1 MRPTEL
7 GQQTSRELELE
18 LARVRAEAA
27 AVRLEA
33 RAAEIEL
40 LLLELTRP
48 GGSAATIA
56 PTPAENGGNAASHWP
71 LGDNSVSA
79 LLETLAPPA
88 GGEDRRATAEAL
100 IAAIRQ
106 LLFAPQ
112 SSLPREDHAALAAA
126 PRAAATIL
134 AEPESVAEAESM
146 SAGKSMAGPELAAV
160 HSHSTAPTPAS
171 PELLAFLSDRQA
183 AGKAAGAA
191 ITSAAGQAVAA
202 QPNDLAAKRG
212 PRPRPQPVPAKTA
225 AAPSD
230 SSATPDIEVKSPD
243 KSPSRERHSG
253 DSRSRAAP
261 SRESSSDNTPSRK
274 PLVAADPQRL
284 STAAAAEWQLVEA
297 PSAEPA
303 ERPLRPA
310 AWLVSAIGHV
320 LLLVMLGL
328 MSLAAQPPRDQMA
341 FSAAAAEV
349 SEQVIDTFTI
359 ETSELSAEETPP
371 QPAEAAIEVSPVGT
385 LPLAEVS
392 LDLPEVMPLAT
403 ADLLSSQTSSMTSL
417 SRAPRGDTEANVQ
430 FAGVAGGGNHFVY
443 LVDSSQSMRNFNE
456 ARMELLRSV
465 DALKNDQRFY
475 VIFYDQDPDRMRLSD
490 PGLDEPTSVL
500 ATPANKAALRRWAMT
515 VRQQR
520 GKSPIDVLPFAF
532 RLRPDTIFLLSDGEF
547 AARTEEVIREHNRR
561 DNLFGEDGPVSI
573 IHTIRFP
580 GATAAEARNAEVQMQ
595 RIAHENG
602 GQYRNVVIP

>member
-7 GQQTSRELELE
+7 GQRTSRELELE
-18 LARVRAEAA
+18 LVRVRAEAA

-48 GGSAATIA
+48 GDSATASV
-56 PTPAENGGNAASHWP
+56 PTVAESGGNGASAWP
-71 LGDNSVSA
+71 PADRSDRSVSA
-79 LLETLAPPA
+79 LLETLAAPA
-88 GGEDRRATAEAL
+88 GAQDRQATAEAL

-106 LLFAPQ
+106 LLLAPPPA
-112 SSLPREDHAALAAA
+112 LPDKLHAAVAAA
-126 PRAAATIL
+126 PQTAGVTE
-134 AEPESVAEAESM
+134 AEPELVAEPGCEPEPGSIAERAPAAAPPSSVA
-146 SAGKSMAGPELAAV
+146 V
-160 HSHSTAPTPAS
+160 TPTPAS
-171 PELLAFLSDRQA
+171 PELLAFLSDSQRTDKTDGAAIASVAGDAAA
-183 AGKAAGAA
+183 AGK
-191 ITSAAGQAVAA
+191 SSE
-202 QPNDLAAKRG
+202 LAAERT
-212 PRPRPQPVPAKTA
+212 PRSRPQPVAAKTA
-225 AAPSD
+225 AAPR
-230 SSATPDIEVKSPD
+230 E
-243 KSPSRERHSG
+243 SPS
-253 DSRSRAAP
+253 DKAP
-261 SRESSSDNTPSRK
+261 RRQPR
-274 PLVAADPQRL
+274 VAADPQQPVRSVPAGL
-284 STAAAAEWQLVEA
+284 PLVDA
-297 PSAEPA
+297 PPAEPA
-303 ERPLRPA
+303 ARPLRPA
-310 AWLVSAIGHV
+310 AWLVSALGHV
-320 LLLVMLGL
+320 VLLVLLGL

-341 FSAAAAEV
+341 FSATAAEV

-359 ETSELSAEETPP
+359 ETSELSAEEMPP
-371 QPAEAAIEVSPVGT
+371 QPAEAVLEVSPVGT
-385 LPLAEVS
+385 LPVAEVR

-403 ADLLSSQTSSMTSL
+403 ADLLSSQASSMTSL
-417 SRAPRGDTEANVQ
+417 SRSPRGDTESNVQ

-443 LVDSSQSMRNFNE
+443 LVDSSQSMRKFNE

-475 VIFYDQDPDRMRLSD
+475 VIFYDQEPDRMRLSD

-515 VRQQR
+515 IRQQR

-580 GATAAEARNAEVQMQ
+580 GATAAEARSAEVQMQ
-595 RIAHENG
+595 RIARENG